1 MVSIDALTVRFNG
14 IAIFNNIS
22 FLINKKER
30 LGLTGKNGAG
40 KSTLLKVII
49 GEQEADEGGVSKPA
63 DVTIGYLPQHMN
75 VVNNE
80 TIINETLKAFE
91 EVNALE
97 KSIEKITNE
106 IAERT
111 DYESDTYHKLIDR
124 LTEQTQRFDILN
136 GANAR
141 AEAEKTLKGLGFLAE
156 DFDKPTLTLSGG
168 WRMRIELAKILLSK
182 PQLLLLDEPTNHLDI
197 EAIYWLENFLKTYY
211 GAIVLISHDRAF
223 LDGVTERTVE
233 ISLGKIYDYKANY
246 SKYEVLR
253 KERRQ
258 QLINAYENQKKQIE
272 KTEEFINRFRYQAT
286 KAVQVQSKIKQLAK
300 IDRIEIDDEDKASI
314 HFRFPPAP
322 RSGTIV
328 VEAKDLG
335 KSYGEK
341 QVLKD
346 VNLIIERGEKVA
358 FVGKNGEGKSTL
370 AKVIIGELEHT
381 GGLKLGH
388 NLKIGY
394 FAQNQELLL
403 DGEKTVFETIDDIA
417 VGDIRK
423 NIRGLLGSFLFSGE
437 DIDKKVKVL
446 SGGEK
451 TRLALSKLILEPY
464 NLLVLDEP
472 TNHLDIR
479 SKEVLKNALNQYD
492 GTLIVVSH
500 DRDFLNGLTERIY
513 EFTNKQT
520 KLFIGN
526 IYQFLEK
533 KNLENLDL
541 LNKKTVSKSTEV
553 KKEAS
558 ANKLQYEERK
568 QLQRDIRKLEN
579 QVAKTE
585 NEIEEIEQKISDL
598 NVILSDSARIEA
610 EKLDYADLYKQVEK
624 LNKTLDEKTYEW
636 EVLSEQKEDLEL
648 KNK

>member
-30 LGLTGKNGAG
+30 MGLTGKNGAG

-49 GEQEADEGGVSKPA
+49 GEQESDEGGISKPA

-75 VVNNE
+75 VVNDE
-80 TIINETLKAFE
+80 SIINETLKAFE

-97 KSIEKITNE
+97 KSIEKVTTE
-106 IAERT
+106 ISERT
-111 DYESDTYHKLIDR
+111 DYESDSYTKLIDE
-124 LTEQTQRFDILN
+124 LTEQSQRFDILN
-136 GANAR
+136 GANTR
-141 AEAEKTLKGLGFLAE
+141 AEAEKTLKGLGFLASE
-156 DFDKPTLTLSGG
+156 FDKSTSTLSGG
-168 WRMRIELAKILLSK
+168 WRMRIELAKILLRK

-197 EAIYWLENFLKTYY
+197 EAIYWLEGFLKSYY

-223 LDGVTERTVE
+223 LDGVTQRTVE

-246 SKYEVLR
+246 SKYEILR
-253 KERRQ
+253 IERRQ
-258 QLINAYENQKKQIE
+258 QLKSAYENQKKQID

-300 IDRIEIDDEDKASI
+300 VERIQIDDEDKASI

-328 VEAKDLG
+328 VEAKDLN
-335 KSYGEK
+335 KSYEEK
-341 QVLKD
+341 EVLKELS
-346 VNLIIERGEKVA
+346 LIIERGEKVA

-388 NLKIGY
+388 NLNVGY

-403 DGEKTVFETIDDIA
+403 DVNKTVFETIDDIA
-417 VGDIRK
+417 VGDMRK
-423 NIRGLLGSFLFSGE
+423 NVRGLLGSFLFSGE

-513 EFTNKQT
+513 EFKDKHS

-526 IYQFLEK
+526 IYQFLEN

-541 LNKKTVSKSTEV
+541 LNKKSVAKSKEV
-553 KKEAS
+553 KKDAS
-558 ANKLQYEERK
+558 VNKLQYEERK
-568 QLQRDIRKLEN
+568 KLQRELRKLDN
-579 QVAKTE
+579 QIEKTE
-585 NEIEEIEQKISDL
+585 SEIGKIEANIAEL
-598 NVILSDSARIEA
+598 NLVLGDTAKIEA
-610 EKLDYADLYKQVEK
+610 ENLDYADLYKQVEK
-624 LNKTLDEKTYEW
+624 LNKTLNEKTYEW
-636 EVLSEQKEDLEL
+636 EVLSEQKEDLE
-648 KNK
+648 

>member
-1 MVSIDALTVRFNG
+1 LVSIDALTVRFNG

-30 LGLTGKNGAG
+30 MGLTGKNGAG

-49 GEQEADEGGVSKPA
+49 GEQEADEGRVSKSS

-75 VVNNE
+75 VVNDDS
-80 TIINETLKAFE
+80 IINETLKAFE

-106 IAERT
+106 ISERT
-111 DYESDTYHKLIDR
+111 DYESINYHKLIDR

-136 GANAR
+136 GANTR
-141 AEAEKTLKGLGFLAE
+141 AEAEKTLKGLGFLASE
-156 DFDKPTLTLSGG
+156 FDKSTSTLSGG
-168 WRMRIELAKILLSK
+168 WRMRIELAKILLRK

-197 EAIYWLENFLKTYY
+197 EAIYWLENFLKSYY

-300 IDRIEIDDEDKASI
+300 IERIEIDDEDKASI
-314 HFRFPPAP
+314 HFRFPSAP

-328 VEAKDLG
+328 VEAKDLN
-335 KSYGEK
+335 KSYGDKE
-341 QVLKD
+341 VLKEL
-346 VNLIIERGEKVA
+346 NLTIERGEKVA

-403 DGEKTVFETIDDIA
+403 DGNKTVFETIDDIA

-423 NIRGLLGSFLFSGE
+423 NIRGILGSFLFSGE

-500 DRDFLNGLTERIY
+500 DRDFLNGLTEKIF
-513 EFTNKQT
+513 EFTEKQT

-541 LNKKTVSKSTEV
+541 LNKATANKSTKV
-553 KKEAS
+553 KKETS
-558 ANKLQYEERK
+558 VNKLQYKERK
-568 QLQRDIRKLEN
+568 QLQRDIRKLET

-585 NEIEEIEQKISDL
+585 NEIEKIENKISEL
-598 NVILSDSARIEA
+598 NEVLSDSAKIEA
-610 EKLDYADLYKQVEK
+610 EKLDYADLFKQVQK

-648 KNK
+648 KNN

>member
-30 LGLTGKNGAG
+30 MGLTGKNGAG

-49 GEQEADEGGVSKPA
+49 GEQEADEGRVSKSS

-75 VVNNE
+75 VVNDDS
-80 TIINETLKAFE
+80 IINETLKAFE

-106 IAERT
+106 ISERT
-111 DYESDTYHKLIDR
+111 DYESINYHKLIDR

-136 GANAR
+136 GANTR
-141 AEAEKTLKGLGFLAE
+141 AEAEKTLKGLGFLASE
-156 DFDKPTLTLSGG
+156 FDKSTSTLSGG
-168 WRMRIELAKILLSK
+168 WRMRIELAKILLRK

-197 EAIYWLENFLKTYY
+197 EAIYWLENFLKSYY

-300 IDRIEIDDEDKASI
+300 IERIEIDDEDKASI
-314 HFRFPPAP
+314 HFRFPSAP

-328 VEAKDLG
+328 VEAKDLN
-335 KSYGEK
+335 KSYGDKE
-341 QVLKD
+341 VLKEL
-346 VNLIIERGEKVA
+346 NLTIERGEKVA

-403 DGEKTVFETIDDIA
+403 DGNKTVFETIDDIA

-423 NIRGLLGSFLFSGE
+423 NIRGILGSFLFSGE

-500 DRDFLNGLTERIY
+500 DRDFLNGLTEKIF
-513 EFTNKQT
+513 EFTEKQT

-541 LNKKTVSKSTEV
+541 LNKATANKSTKV
-553 KKEAS
+553 KKETS
-558 ANKLQYEERK
+558 VNKLQYKERK
-568 QLQRDIRKLEN
+568 QLQRDIRKLET

-585 NEIEEIEQKISDL
+585 NEIEKIENKISEL
-598 NVILSDSARIEA
+598 NEVLSDSAKIEA
-610 EKLDYADLYKQVEK
+610 EKLDYADLFKQVQK

-648 KNK
+648 KNN

>member
-30 LGLTGKNGAG
+30 MGLTGKNGAG

-75 VVNNE
+75 VVNDE
-80 TIINETLKAFE
+80 SIINETLKAFE

-106 IAERT
+106 ISEST
-111 DYESDTYHKLIDR
+111 DYESDSYHKLIDR

-141 AEAEKTLKGLGFLAE
+141 AEAEKTLKGLGFLATE
-156 DFDKPTLTLSGG
+156 FDNSTSTLSGG
-168 WRMRIELAKILLSK
+168 WRMRIELAKILLRK

-197 EAIYWLENFLKTYY
+197 EAIYWLENFLKSYY

-246 SKYEVLR
+246 SHYEVLR

-300 IDRIEIDDEDKASI
+300 IERIEIDDEDKASI

-328 VEAKDLG
+328 VEAKDLN
-335 KSYGEK
+335 KSYDDKE
-341 QVLKD
+341 VLKEL
-346 VNLIIERGEKVA
+346 NLIIERGEKVA

-370 AKVIIGELEHT
+370 AKVIIGELEYT

-388 NLKIGY
+388 NLKVGY

-403 DGEKTVFETIDDIA
+403 DGNKTVFETIDDIA

-423 NIRGLLGSFLFSGE
+423 NIRGILGSFLFSGE

-500 DRDFLNGLTERIY
+500 DRDFLNGLTEKIF
-513 EFTNKQT
+513 EFTEKRT

-541 LNKKTVSKSTEV
+541 LNKATAKKSTEV
-553 KKEAS
+553 KKDAS
-558 ANKLQYEERK
+558 VNKLQYEERK
-568 QLQRDIRKLEN
+568 QLQRDIRKLET
-579 QVAKTE
+579 QVTKTE
-585 NEIEEIEQKISDL
+585 NEIEEIENKISEL
-598 NVILSDSARIEA
+598 NEVLSDSAKIEA

-636 EVLSEQKEDLEL
+636 EVLSEQKEDLEA
-648 KNK
+648 KNN